1 MTPKLNTEGPS
12 PEALTWLLTFAVNVT
27 VLYKLTS
34 AKTPRLPKMLLL
46 VADMASGTKRLDA
59 ESTLKMPSMLG
70 KKNWQLS

>member
-34 AKTPRLPKMLLL
+34 AKTPCLPKMLLL

-59 ESTLKMPSMLG
+59 ESTFKMLSMLG